1 MAEPTLGQLRF
12 AHTLLKTE
20 RRPYIRPI
28 NPVWRKMFEGA
39 VVVTFVFFL
48 FM

>member
-1 MAEPTLGQLRF
+1 MSTPTPGEIRF
-12 AHTLLKTE
+12 AELLLKTE
-20 RRPYIRPI
+20 RKPRFDVDA
-28 NPVWRKMFEGA
+28 VWEKIFSSA